1 MVEHNHKSNL
11 PKIESDDFARRFS
24 LRAKRLMWFLGAGA
38 SAAAGVP
45 TAMDMVWEFKRELY
59 VSQQKVSRQAV
70 ADLSNPIV
78 RAKLQ
83 THINGLQHIPEPG
96 AADEYAALFEQV
108 YPSETDRSSYIKT
121 KIEAAKPSYGH
132 VALATLMRSQFV
144 RILWTTNFDRLLDDA
159 CATIYGTTASL
170 TTVDLDSPHKAKQA
184 IDDEQ
189 WPIQIKLH
197 GDFQSRRLKNTADEL
212 RWQDTNLRKMLVDSC
227 GRFGLVVV
235 GYSGRDDSVMD
246 EIDRAADIDGSFP
259 SGLFWL
265 HRGETPPLPRVYEL
279 LNKARANGIE
289 AALVSIENFDE
300 TLQDLVRLFENV
312 NTAELDNFA
321 EERQCCSSAPLFA
334 DSSGWPVVRLN
345 ALRVTLVPTIC
356 RRVACEIGG
365 NADVRDAIQRAG
377 TDVIAARIRSG
388 VLAFGA
394 DTEVRASFQTCGITE
409 FDLHTLETKRQ
420 KYNSSERGLL
430 REALTAAIVRER
442 RLEVVRH
449 RRLTDLLAPANPQND
464 TWGQL
469 RQIVG
474 TITGNVDNHQDLT
487 WREGISIRLDWA
499 HNHLWLLI
507 EPHIVFD
514 GMTDENKTIA
524 SDFARKRTVKRY
536 NKELNAL
543 LEFWTRHLAGNQGP
557 LRALGIAD
565 GIDAVF
571 RLSLPTA
578 FSWRAKK

>member
-1 MVEHNHKSNL
+1 M
-11 PKIESDDFARRFS
+11 
-24 LRAKRLMWFLGAGA
+24 
-38 SAAAGVP
+38 
-45 TAMDMVWEFKRELY
+45 
-59 VSQQKVSRQAV
+59 
-70 ADLSNPIV
+70 
-78 RAKLQ
+78 
-83 THINGLQHIPEPG
+83 
-96 AADEYAALFEQV
+96 
-108 YPSETDRSSYIKT
+108 
-121 KIEAAKPSYGH
+121 
-132 VALATLMRSQFV
+132 
-144 RILWTTNFDRLLDDA
+144 DDA

-184 IDDEQ
+184 IDDER

-212 RWQDTNLRKMLVDSC
+212 RRQDTNLRKVLVDSC
-227 GRFGLVVV
+227 ERFGLVVV

-246 EIDRAADIDGSFP
+246 EFDRAAEIDGSFP

-279 LNKARANGIE
+279 LKKARENGIE

-312 NTAELDNFA
+312 NTAELDHFA
-321 EERQCCSSAPLFA
+321 EERQWCSSAPRFA

-365 NADVRDAIQRAG
+365 IADVRDAIQRAG
-377 TDVIAARIRSG
+377 TDVIATRTPAG
-388 VLAFGA
+388 VLAFGV
-394 DTEVRASFQTCGITE
+394 DTEVRASFQPFDITQ
-409 FDLHTLETKRQ
+409 FDVHTLETKRQ
-420 KYNSSERGLL
+420 RYDSIERGLL
-430 REALTAAIVRER
+430 REALTAAIARER
-442 RLEVVRH
+442 SLKVI
-449 RRLTDLLAPANPQND
+449 RRRRGMDLLAPADSQENI
-464 TWGQL
+464 WGQL
-469 RQIVG
+469 RELVG
-474 TITGNVDNHQDLT
+474 AISGKVNHNQELI

-499 HNHLWLLI
+499 YNNLWILI
-507 EPHIVFD
+507 EPHIVFE
-514 GMTDENKTIA
+514 GMTDENKTTA
-524 SDFARKRTVKRY
+524 SEYARKRTVKRY

-557 LRALGIAD
+557 LRALGIDD